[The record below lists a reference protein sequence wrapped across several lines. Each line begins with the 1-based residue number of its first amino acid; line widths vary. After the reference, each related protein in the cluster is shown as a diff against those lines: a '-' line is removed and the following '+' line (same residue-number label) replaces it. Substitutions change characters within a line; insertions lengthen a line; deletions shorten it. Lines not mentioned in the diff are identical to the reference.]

1 MPASAM
7 IGSYGS
13 RLCELE
19 GFAGHKEQA
28 DLRVRR
34 YGKGKA
40 SAMRSDTRS
49 PSSPAV
55 RAASG
60 RPSARV
66 WPLRGFAVVVGFR
79 RFRQRRRAIWL
90 RRFPEAGHAALS
102 APVTDGNALQSLAA
116 AIHERYGRCDVLV
129 NCAGTTRFVPHAD
142 LTGLDDALIDE
153 ILATNVRGS
162 FAAVR
167 ALLPLLRMSPRAGG
181 GVVVN
186 ISSIAARTAMGSNVM
201 YCASKA
207 ALDNMTQSL
216 ARALAPAVRVVSV
229 SPGLVDTEFVKSLDA
244 KWRDEQAARTPLGRL
259 ALPEEVAA
267 MVLAVVR
274 DLTFSTGCILAVD
287 GGRPLN

>member
-1 MPASAM
+1 
-7 IGSYGS
+7 
-13 RLCELE
+13 
-19 GFAGHKEQA
+19 
-28 DLRVRR
+28 
-34 YGKGKA
+34 
-40 SAMRSDTRS
+40 MRSAD
-49 PSSPAV
+49 PVAV
-55 RAASG
+55 VTGGAGGIGAAICKSL
-60 RPSARV
+60 AAA
-66 WPLRGFAVVVGFR
+66 GFAVVVGFR
-79 RFRQRRRAIWL
+79 RSAAAAEVL
-90 RRFPEAGHAALS
+90 AAALPAGGHAALS